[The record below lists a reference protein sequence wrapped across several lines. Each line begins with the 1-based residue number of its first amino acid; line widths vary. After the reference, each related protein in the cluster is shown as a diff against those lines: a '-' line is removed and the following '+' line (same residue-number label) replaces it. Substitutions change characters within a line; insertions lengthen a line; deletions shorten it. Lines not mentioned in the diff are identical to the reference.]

1 MKINN
6 PVWFE
11 TSYDCLAQ
19 DGQRMTL
26 LGSVWKTLL
35 LLCCLFVAG
44 AFELLM
50 GMSID
55 SETLLGRAA
64 TNAGIALALAGAMV
78 KWKFSSRFLAIPFTL
93 LLGSS
98 IGGCLRLSYGVP
110 GVTVLWIA
118 SVLSGLTLLGLLWT
132 YWRGKYHYRRNARI
146 WRSAGLFAAFF
157 GNLVALL
164 YWGSDIMS
172 VLQAGFKGKYLVV
185 AFLYV
190 VFQIV
195 LLFAAGENF
204 VYDFDF
210 IEHGAEIGAP
220 KYMEW
225 YGAFSIM
232 VTFLMI
238 YFALLLIFLKKKEGR
253 LRRPRRNLPSK
264 PLATL

>member
-11 TSYDCLAQ
+11 TSYDGLSQ

-26 LGSVWKTLL
+26 LGSAWKTLL
-35 LLCCLFVAG
+35 LLCCLFAAG
-44 AFELLM
+44 TFELKM
-50 GMSID
+50 GMSEGTED
-55 SETLLGRAA
+55 LLARAA
-64 TNAGIALALAGAMV
+64 MNAGISLALAGAMV
-78 KWKFSSRFLAIPFTL
+78 KWKHSSRFLAIPFTL
-93 LLGSS
+93 HLGAT
-98 IGGCLRLSYGVP
+98 IGGCFSLSYGVP
-110 GVTVLWIA
+110 GVTVLWVA
-118 SVLSGLTLLGLLWT
+118 SVLSALTLLGLLWT
-132 YWRGKYHYRRNARI
+132 YWRGKYHHRRNARI

-164 YWGSDIMS
+164 YWGPDIMS
-172 VLQAGFKGKYLVV
+172 ALQSGFKGQYLVV

-190 VFQIV
+190 AFQIA

-232 VTFLMI
+232 VTFLMV

-264 PLATL
+264 PLATI